1 MNLSNISDS
10 ISAIDSDLFLGD
22 VTAATSK
29 ELLETFNITHIL
41 SLDVAPPDLHQDT
54 VNLFIQVSRDQ

>member
-10 ISAIDSDLFLGD
+10 ISAIDSGLFLGD
-22 VTAATSK
+22 VTATSK

-41 SLDVAPPDLHQDT
+41 SLDVAPPDLHLGT